1 MGSVSNRRHRL
12 LPRDALIAVGCT
24 GAQSAVSMAFPR
36 KPAPHLWTIVMVL
49 TLALAFLG
57 SRGIWDPDEGRYT
70 NVAVNMLDSGD
81 WLNPRRNDEIGHW
94 TKPPLTYWAIASSV
108 GVLGRNPWAARLP
121 IALAYLLCVWL
132 TWRIAR
138 RLAPGTE
145 TPAAVVYATMLLPFG
160 ASQLVTT
167 DFDLAACE
175 TLAVWAFV
183 EARWGKTH
191 PRMWIVLMWVAFAL
205 AFLAKGPPGLLPLPV
220 IVLCDWLL
228 PGRRRALEITGVVLF
243 AVLALPW
250 YAAVVLNNPG
260 LFEYF
265 IGDEVVNRIA
275 TNAFGR
281 NGQWYGWLA
290 VYTPT
295 LVLGTMPWTPS
306 LWRWTRGLPARI
318 GRWRDPGAR
327 DQDAAMLLL
336 AIWVLLPLLVF
347 CLARSR
353 LPLYVLPVFV
363 PLAILIAIQRQG
375 ERRGLPHWAWLAAWC
390 GALLALKLGAAA
402 WPSHKNAAEW
412 SDVLR
417 SRTSDA
423 IHEVVFIE
431 DMARYGLRLHLNAE
445 VEKVSLLPVPGAR
458 FNPTFDEDLA
468 TELGESEPGVVY
480 ITKQALWDEIR
491 SRIEAKGYRV
501 ETLGRPYRERVMFTV
516 APMQG
521 P

>member
-1 MGSVSNRRHRL
+1 MGSVSNRLHLL
-12 LPRDALIAVGCT
+12 LPRNALIADGCA
-24 GAQSAVSMAFPR
+24 GAQSAVSMVSPR
-36 KPAPHLWTIVMVL
+36 KPAPGLWTIVMVL

-81 WLNPRRNDEIGHW
+81 WLNPRRNDEVGHW

-121 IALAYLLCVWL
+121 ISLAYLLCVWL

-167 DFDLAACE
+167 DFILAACE

-191 PRMWIVLMWVAFAL
+191 SRAWISLMWAAFAL
-205 AFLAKGPPGLLPLPV
+205 AFLAKGPPGLLPLAV
-220 IVLCDWLL
+220 IVLCDRLL
-228 PGRRRALEITGVVLF
+228 PGRRKALEITGIGLF

-265 IGDEVVNRIA
+265 VGDEVVNRIA

-290 VYTPT
+290 VYAPT

-306 LWRWTRGLPARI
+306 LWRWTRILPARI
-318 GRWRDPGAR
+318 RRWRDPAAR
-327 DQDAAMLLL
+327 EQEAAMLLL
-336 AIWVLLPLLVF
+336 AIWVLLPLAVF

-375 ERRGLPHWAWLAAWC
+375 ERRSLPHWGWLAAWC

-417 SRTSDA
+417 SRTSDV

-445 VEKVSLLPVPGAR
+445 IEKVSLLPVAGAR

-468 TELGESEPGVVY
+468 TELAEGEPGVVY
-480 ITKQALWDEIR
+480 ITKQALWAEIR

-501 ETLGRPYRERVMFTV
+501 KTLGRPYRERVMFTI